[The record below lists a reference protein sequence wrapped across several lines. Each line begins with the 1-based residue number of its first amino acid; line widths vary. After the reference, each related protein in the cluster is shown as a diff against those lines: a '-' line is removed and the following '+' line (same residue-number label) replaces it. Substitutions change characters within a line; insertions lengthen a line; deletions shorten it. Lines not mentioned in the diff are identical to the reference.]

1 MMTKNTLREY
11 CLSRKAAAEDTPFGE
26 DTLVFRVMGKIF
38 GLMGIDTPDDQPARI
53 NLKCDP
59 NLAIIL
65 RQIYPTVLPGYHM
78 NKTHWNTIVCDGTI
92 PDDEILTM
100 IDDSYDLIVAS
111 LTKKQRDLLD
121 MH

>member
-11 CLSRKAAAEDTPFGE
+11 CLSRKAAAEDIPFGE

>member
-1 MMTKNTLREY
+1 MMTKNMLREY